1 MSGEIVLETRGLSK
15 RYSRRILAV
24 DQLDLVI
31 RKGQVFGLLGP
42 NGSGKTTTLGMLL
55 GVVAKTGGS
64 FSWFGRGEGDHLRK
78 QVGAILEQPNFYPF
92 LNAVQNLTVHAR
104 IKDLR
109 NPDYEGVLKMV
120 GLYDRRTDA
129 FKGYSLGMKQRLA
142 IGAAL
147 LSDPPVLIFDEPTN
161 GLDPQGIADIRQLLL
176 DIRQLDKTIFL
187 ASHLLDEVQKVCT
200 DFAVLLQG
208 KQIYSGSV
216 ADALHPTRTVAIDA
230 TSRRDLELVLQG
242 CDGITSMH
250 LHGEHVLAELA
261 DSWDAARL
269 NQFLVTRGV
278 GVSYIEQKRSS
289 LEERFL
295 EILRDNDA
303 SLAQSKRP

>member
-1 MSGEIVLETRGLSK
+1 MSGEIVLETRALTK

-200 DFAVLLQG
+200 DFAVLRQG

-230 TSRRDLELVLQG
+230 TSRHELEQVLQG
-242 CDGITSMH
+242 CDGISSIN

-269 NQFLVTRGV
+269 NHFLVTRGV
-278 GVSYIEQKRSS
+278 AVSYIEQKKSS

-295 EILRDNDA
+295 EILRDNEA
-303 SLAQSKRP
+303 SLAQSTRP